1 VNNPKKPTRR
11 RNMTKDE
18 FVAKV
23 SKNTGMSKA
32 QSNKALKA
40 TLETIT
46 DALKKGDKISFVG
59 FGTFS
64 TSKRAKRIGRNPK
77 TLEKITIPATTV
89 AKFKAGKNLK
99 EAVK

>member
-1 VNNPKKPTRR
+1 
-11 RNMTKDE
+11 MTKDE

-23 SKNTGMSKA
+23 ADQTGMSKA
-32 QSNKALKA
+32 QVNKALKA
-40 TLETIT
+40 TLGTIT

-77 TLEKITIPATTV
+77 TGEKMNIPATTV
-89 AKFKAGKNLK
+89 AKFKPGKNLK
-99 EAVK
+99 DSVK